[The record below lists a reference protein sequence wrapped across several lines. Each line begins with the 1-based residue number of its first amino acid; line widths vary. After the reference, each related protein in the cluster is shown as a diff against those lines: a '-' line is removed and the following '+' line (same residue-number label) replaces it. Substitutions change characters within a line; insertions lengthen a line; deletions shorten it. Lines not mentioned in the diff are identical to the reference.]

1 MERGAEMKE
10 SSLVDEG
17 LLKQRLAELGTLSS
31 WAPDILSG
39 LERFIRTASDYDLFR
54 VNPIRYAFANS
65 LSEAEAIE
73 LFVHAAKVGLFE
85 MQWLLIC
92 AYCPQVAGSFRELD
106 QVHPRFQCEFCNALN
121 DVALDDYIQ
130 VTFTI
135 SGAVR
140 DIAFHHPEMLSVED
154 YYLRFHFSKDF
165 KPPHGM
171 THEQLVAALS
181 RGFADIEADEQRSF
195 EFDVTA
201 GRFEVLDLS
210 HKLLLVFFAK
220 GESAEPQR
228 TQVRLE
234 SGRFIVPDR
243 PTGPRE
249 MTLGDGR
256 FAFRQTADLIPGKH
270 TIQIENRTSN
280 RGRFWFLQYPSQ
292 FVPHL
297 VEYEPVLTGRQ
308 LLLTPCFGELYK
320 TQLVDERESL
330 AISDITYL
338 FTDLK
343 DSTPLYESVGDVNAY
358 FLVRQHFDIL
368 NKIIRERSG
377 TIVKTIGDAVMAG
390 FERPQDAVLASME
403 MIEELSRF
411 NQTSSRPLGLKVGVH
426 RGRAIAV
433 RLNDRIDYFG
443 QDVNIAARVQG
454 LARVNEVCVT
464 EAVMEAPGVSDIVK
478 GRSAS
483 RGYENLKGIGQKMEI
498 HRIDIFRSDA
508 ESTAAIS
515 AVGLVPK
522 T

>member
-498 HRIDIFRSDA
+498 HRIEIFRSDA
-508 ESTAAIS
+508 ESTTAIS
-515 AVGLVPK
+515 AVGLVPE

>member
-1 MERGAEMKE
+1 MKE
-10 SSLVDEG
+10 PSLVNDS
-17 LLKQRLAELGTLSS
+17 LLRQRLTELDSIAS
-31 WAPDILSG
+31 WAPHILSG
-39 LERFIRTASDYDLFR
+39 LERFIRTAGDYDLFR
-54 VNPIRYAFANS
+54 VNPIQYATATG
-65 LSEAEAIE
+65 LSEAEGIA

-85 MQWLLIC
+85 MQWLLTC

-121 DVALDDYIQ
+121 NVTLDDYIQ
-130 VTFTI
+130 VTFTV
-135 SGAVR
+135 SNAVR
-140 DIAFHHPEMLSVED
+140 DIVFRHPEMLSVED
-154 YYLRFHFSKDF
+154 YYLRYNFSKGF

-181 RGFADIEADEQRSF
+181 RGFADIEADQQRSF

-210 HKLLLVFFAK
+210 HKLLLVFFAN
-220 GESAEPQR
+220 GEPAEPQG

-234 SGRFIVPDR
+234 SGRFTVPDR

-249 MTLGDGR
+249 MVLGDGR
-256 FAFRQTADLIPGKH
+256 FAFRQTADLSPGKH
-270 TIQIENRTSN
+270 IIQIENRTSD
-280 RGRFWFLQYPSQ
+280 RGRFWFLQYPYQ
-292 FVPHL
+292 FEPHL
-297 VEYEPVLTGRQ
+297 VEYEPFLSGKR

-330 AISDITYL
+330 AVSDITYL

-377 TIVKTIGDAVMAG
+377 IMVKTIGDAVMAG
-390 FERPQDAVLASME
+390 FERPQDAVLASIE
-403 MIEELSRF
+403 MVEELSRF
-411 NQTSSRPLGLKVGVH
+411 NQTASRPLGLKVGVH

-454 LARVNEVCVT
+454 LAGVNEVCLT

-478 GRSAS
+478 GRPAS
-483 RGYENLKGIGQKMEI
+483 RDYENLKGIGQKMEI
-498 HRIDIFRSDA
+498 YRI
-508 ESTAAIS
+508 EIS
-515 AVGLVPK
+515 PA
-522 T
+522 

>member
-1 MERGAEMKE
+1 MKE
-10 SSLVDEG
+10 PSLVSEN
-17 LLKQRLAELGTLSS
+17 LLRQRLTELGSIAS
-31 WAPDILSG
+31 WAPHIFSG

-54 VNPIRYAFANS
+54 VNPIQYATANG
-65 LSEAEAIE
+65 LSEAEGIE

-85 MQWLLIC
+85 IQWLLIC

-130 VTFTI
+130 VTFTVSSAI
-135 SGAVR
+135 R
-140 DIAFHHPEMLSVED
+140 DIVFHHPEMLSVAD
-154 YYLRFHFSKDF
+154 YYLRYNFSKDF
-165 KPPHGM
+165 KAPHGM

-181 RGFADIEADEQRSF
+181 RGFADIEADRQRSF

-210 HKLLLVFFAK
+210 HKLLLVFFAN
-220 GESAEPQR
+220 GEPTGPQG

-249 MTLGDGR
+249 MVLGDGR
-256 FAFRQTADLIPGKH
+256 FAFRQTADLSPGKH
-270 TIQIENRTSN
+270 TIQIENRTSD

-292 FVPHL
+292 FEPHL
-297 VEYEPVLTGRQ
+297 VKYEPFLSGRR

-330 AISDITYL
+330 AVSDITYL

-390 FERPQDAVLASME
+390 FERPQDAVLSSIE

-411 NQTSSRPLGLKVGVH
+411 NQTASRPLGLKVGVH

-454 LARVNEVCVT
+454 LAGVNEVCLT

-478 GRSAS
+478 GRPAS
-483 RGYENLKGIGQKMEI
+483 RDYENLKGIGQKMEI
-498 HRIDIFRSDA
+498 HRIEVFPAQR
-508 ESTAAIS
+508 
-515 AVGLVPK
+515 
-522 T
+522 